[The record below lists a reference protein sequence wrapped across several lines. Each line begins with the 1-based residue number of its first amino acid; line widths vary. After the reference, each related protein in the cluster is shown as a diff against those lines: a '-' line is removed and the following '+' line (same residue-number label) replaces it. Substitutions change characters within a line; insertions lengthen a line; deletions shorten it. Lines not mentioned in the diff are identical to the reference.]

1 MGVLS
6 DSFRARLDE
15 MRERH
20 AQTDRE
26 IAVHRD
32 RCFELLA
39 EIQVISRDLEE
50 VANRERIVNVISY
63 YSLLYITS
71 RQKRMFS

>member
-26 IAVHRD
+26 LEAARDAVFASLDEIKAIAKSMED
-32 RCFELLA
+32 C
-39 EIQVISRDLEE
+39 
-50 VANRERIVNVISY
+50 
-63 YSLLYITS
+63 
-71 RQKRMFS
+71 